1 MRQLLPKATSEKYME
16 IQVSQVNKAHIIK
29 IAGRWDTFSSSAF
42 EQTCA
47 ELVNDGMRHAII
59 DTAQVDYISSFG
71 LRSLL
76 NLGKLLEPLQGSVH
90 ISSLQPQVRKIFVG
104 SGFSSLF
111 PEYPDVNAALQAL
124 GTGH

>member
-1 MRQLLPKATSEKYME
+1 ME
-16 IQVSQVNKAHIIK
+16 IQVSQINEVHIIK
-29 IAGRWDTFSSSAF
+29 LAGRWDTFSSPAF
-42 EQTCA
+42 EQTCT
-47 ELVNDGMRHAII
+47 ELVNDGMRHVII
-59 DTAQVDYISSFG
+59 DTAQVDYVSSFG

-90 ISSLQPQVRKIFVG
+90 ISNLQPQVRKIFIG